1 MGIININHNLFW
13 SILGRFIGIFALIS
27 INSIAAKNLNIE
39 DFAFFNLILSIIP
52 SSFIFLTFGQDLTS
66 SKFLSTYEDKDNHKQ
81 NVIKVFLLIFFI
93 GSIPIILFFNKI
105 VDFFSGNTTLTLSI
119 ILIIIFSSILRIL
132 SDYLRANNNFKY
144 FIFFNSIRSSGGLI
158 VWSLFLIQIT
168 GLLLF
173 QLFSIETIFYSMAFS
188 CFFAL
193 TLLLVIKRSIVFNF
207 LNKKFSLFKIDKKFK
222 IYFKSSL
229 FIASSSFLVMLKS
242 DYDAWIVSAFGGTN
256 ELAFYAPVIKIAVL
270 LMVPLSIFESLMPKN
285 ISLYYHSKDRKSLEH
300 YIRSINTFMFY
311 CSFLLLIILL
321 IFSKSV
327 LLILF
332 GEKFIHLDLVL
343 KCVILSFLP
352 KILLG
357 PCGQILVLT
366 KYEKVNLFVN
376 LSFLISS
383 VILGIILTNHFG
395 YYGMI
400 ATYMMGI
407 ILINIT
413 FYIFVLKKLKINTLP
428 YFNFLKVDFTTLN
441 K

>member
-13 SILGRFIGIFALIS
+13 SILGRFIGILALIS

-66 SKFLSTYEDKDNHKQ
+66 SKFLSTYEDKDDHKQ
-81 NVIKVFLLIFFI
+81 NVIKVFLLIFFAS
-93 GSIPIILFFNKI
+93 SIPIIFFLNKI
-105 VDFFSGNTTLTLSI
+105 VDFFLGSMTLTLSF

-132 SDYLRANNNFKY
+132 SDYHRANNNFKY

-158 VWSLFLIQIT
+158 VWSLFLIQIIL
-168 GLLLF
+168 LLLF

-193 TLLLVIKRSIVFNF
+193 TLLIVIKRSVFFNF
-207 LNKKFSLFKIDKKFK
+207 LNKRFSLFKIDKKFK
-222 IYFKSSL
+222 AYFKSSL
-229 FIASSSFLVMLKS
+229 FIASSSLMVMLKS
-242 DYDAWIVSAFGGTN
+242 DYDAWIVSAYGGTN

-270 LMVPLSIFESLMPKN
+270 IMVPLSIFESLMPKN
-285 ISLYYHSKDRKSLEH
+285 ISLYYHSEDRRSLEN
-300 YIRSINTFMFY
+300 YIRSINTYMFY
-311 CSFLLLIILL
+311 CSFLLLVVLL

-357 PCGQILVLT
+357 PCGQILILT
-366 KYEKVNLFVN
+366 KYEKINLFVN
-376 LSFLISS
+376 LFFLISS
-383 VILGIILTNHFG
+383 VILGIFLTNHFG

-413 FYIFVLKKLKINTLP
+413 FYIVVLKKLKINTLP
-428 YFNFLKVDFTTLN
+428 YFNFLKVDFRTLN